1 MKHSSPTYSH
11 LNYPLQQP
19 LLIWGLGAGGIGLA
33 VFWSSPMVGAAVSVL
48 FCMVGLVWRAGEPP
62 ILAFCLAYQWCFI
75 ATGYMYQQMT
85 GAYPGLPRV
94 PNVETAVGLSLL
106 GLLILAA
113 GIRLGISALHKYDP
127 IECEPHSASHM
138 AYSIPRL
145 CTWVIGLYTLNWFV
159 GIAPMTLFFDAAQV
173 IYNLLAL
180 RTILFALLFLLVLQ
194 TQVGYAYAIVAFA
207 YVLLPQLASMM
218 SHFKESFFI
227 LSLAILGQWRPWSQA
242 LTPLHHA
249 RLWCAMGALAVA
261 LLGMAIFWEGGIK
274 PIWRPAMMSGQI
286 SGSPLQK
293 LNAFI
298 TVVQAATRRL
308 NVPEATEALAS
319 RMASGLG
326 YFSHVLKRVPALVAY
341 EQGRLTLR
349 AIVHVVQPR
358 FLFPRKPNLGGD
370 SWLVRK
376 YAGLNVADDKR
387 GTSVGLSY
395 MAEFY
400 IDFGFPGMLAPLFFY
415 GCLIGIIYQSIRL
428 VAPSPLWFQS
438 TAMVIFLQ
446 HFMTYEGEIAKL
458 LGGLIQTWLLF
469 LLFLYVC
476 APWLHRH
483 LLAQAETR
491 PAANDTA

>member
-1 MKHSSPTYSH
+1 
-11 LNYPLQQP
+11 
-19 LLIWGLGAGGIGLA
+19 
-33 VFWSSPMVGAAVSVL
+33 MVGAAVGVL
-48 FCMVGLVWRAGEPP
+48 CCVVGLTWRAGEPP

-75 ATGYMYQQMT
+75 ATGYIYQQVT
-85 GAYPGLPRV
+85 GTYPGLPRV

-106 GLLILAA
+106 GLLMLVA
-113 GIRLGISALHKYDP
+113 GIRLGLSALQKY
-127 IECEPHSASHM
+127 EPTARETYSVSQM
-138 AYSIPRL
+138 ADAIPRL
-145 CTWVIGLYTLNWFV
+145 CMWIIVLYTLNWFV
-159 GIAPMTLFFDAAQV
+159 RITPMTLFFNAAQV

-194 TQVGYAYAIVAFA
+194 SQGGYGYAIAAFT

-227 LSLAILGQWRPWSQA
+227 LLLAILGQWHSWSQGSSH
-242 LTPLHHA
+242 LRRA
-249 RLWCAMGALAVA
+249 RFWYAMGALAAA

-286 SGSPLQK
+286 SGSPRQK
-293 LNAFI
+293 IKAFI
-298 TVVQAATRRL
+298 AVVQAATRRL
-308 NVPEATEALAS
+308 NVSQATEALAS

-326 YFSHVLKRVPALVAY
+326 YFSHVLRRVPTLLPH

-349 AIVHVVQPR
+349 AVKHVVQPR
-358 FLFPRKPNLGGD
+358 FLFPHKPNLGGD

-376 YAGLNVADDKR
+376 YAGINVASEKQ

-400 IDFGFPGMLAPLFFY
+400 IDFGFPVMLAPLFLY
-415 GCLIGIIYQSIRL
+415 GCLIGLIYQSIRL
-428 VAPSPLWFQS
+428 VAPSSLWFQS
-438 TAMVIFLQ
+438 TAMIIFLQ

-483 LLAQAETR
+483 LFAQAGGT
-491 PAANDTA
+491 ATANGNI